1 MKTALT
7 KSNNLDQNI
16 VMLKV
21 NLFEVK
27 AKLSEYVD
35 RAARGERVVICRHN
49 KPVAELRPIAET
61 RTEPRVIGPI
71 RGRPTFDLPPSFF
84 APMSPDE
91 LDQWDGMGT
100 TDPLAARSPPASG
113 APAASGAERGAAQ
126 SRKRLQRAPR
136 RRT

>member
-1 MKTALT
+1 
-7 KSNNLDQNI
+7 
-16 VMLKV
+16 MLMV
-21 NLFEVK
+21 NLFKVK

-35 RAARGERVVICRHN
+35 RAARGERIVICRHN

-61 RTEPRVIGPI
+61 RTDPRVIGPI

-91 LDQWDGMGT
+91 LDQWDGIGT
-100 TDPLAARSPPASG
+100 TDPLAGRSPPASG
-113 APAASGAERGAAQ
+113 ASAAGMAERRVAQ
-126 SRKRLQRAPR
+126 GRKRPRRAPR